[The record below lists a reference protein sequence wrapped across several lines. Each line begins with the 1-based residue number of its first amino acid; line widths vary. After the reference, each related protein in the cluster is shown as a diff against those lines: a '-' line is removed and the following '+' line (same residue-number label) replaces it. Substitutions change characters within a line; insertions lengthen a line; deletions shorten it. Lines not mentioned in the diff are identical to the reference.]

1 MEMGY
6 LRPTRIL
13 HPTGHSDWSGL
24 GELVILA
31 GPISVLFQNLI
42 WIGRDVERRN
52 RNEKQVQSKTDRDS
66 YLVKSQKPLSGPMRE
81 KRVGSMCV
89 GWGKEYTLQGMRS
102 RRALWASSADQ
113 YKTNVRTLKEFSPW
127 WSIGKKKMSSW
138 PRQLSAGVFHMFAA
152 SLGMRPLQRN
162 HSWETE
168 GKKHT
173 FDDII

>member
-42 WIGRDVERRN
+42 WIRRDVERRK

-89 GWGKEYTLQGMRS
+89 GWGKEYTLQCMRS
-102 RRALWASSADQ
+102 RRVLWASSANQ

-127 WSIGKKKMSSW
+127 WSIEKKNVLLATAAFCRGLSHGCSQSRDEAITEEAQLGDGGKKTY
-138 PRQLSAGVFHMFAA
+138 F
-152 SLGMRPLQRN
+152 
-162 HSWETE
+162 
-168 GKKHT
+168 
-173 FDDII
+173 